1 MDLRNYVFN
10 SPRETKYETASKA
23 FTHIQAKFEGLDVD
37 DVVQMITF
45 DQSQIEEWG
54 LDESEVK
61 VYLCLCAYKIQAD
74 QKEHQQDETHAVP
87 EIPQSFLQFLVKTYI
102 ESPQQANRVFA
113 LRILAYLANRKVY
126 SAIMEERTAFVNA
139 IVANND
145 LESEDAQYL
154 IVQLSEYGLKE
165 LVNGNEAVLA
175 ELKKIMS
182 E

>member
-1 MDLRNYVFN
+1 M
-10 SPRETKYETASKA
+10 
-23 FTHIQAKFEGLDVD
+23 
-37 DVVQMITF
+37 
-45 DQSQIEEWG
+45 
-54 LDESEVK
+54 
-61 VYLCLCAYKIQAD
+61 
-74 QKEHQQDETHAVP
+74 
-87 EIPQSFLQFLVKTYI
+87 QFLVKTYI